1 MNFFDVE
8 SKQVLLHGFLKFYRQ
23 RKWNNA
29 NERDHKID
37 SVGAIIAMKE
47 NEDVIVQR
55 ERETENA
62 RRSNN
67 RETDVNKEWKREGEI
82 ETERKIEREDVRVDR
97 GRKK

>member
-1 MNFFDVE
+1 MAFWSFIDKE
-8 SKQVLLHGFLKFYRQ
+8 SETMRM
-23 RKWNNA
+23 RER
-29 NERDHKID
+29 ERDHKID